1 MPADDR
7 SRALAAR
14 WLASAQGDLALA
26 RAADRDAEAPTRGVA
41 YFVQQALEKGLK
53 SMLVLDQID
62 FPKTHD
68 LAVLAGL
75 VPAGWGLSLADI
87 DLGRLNDYAVDTR
100 HPIEGWSGIRPV
112 SESEGNDALQM
123 VTRLLQDITDK
134 LVARAVPRPGKP
146 E

>member
-41 YFVQQALEKGLK
+41 HFVQQALEKGLK

-75 VPAGWGLSLADI
+75 V
-87 DLGRLNDYAVDTR
+87 
-100 HPIEGWSGIRPV
+100 
-112 SESEGNDALQM
+112 
-123 VTRLLQDITDK
+123 
-134 LVARAVPRPGKP
+134 
-146 E
+146 